1 MITLVFSL
9 VLSALISD
17 VVGSHHGHDV
27 HPDRRLD
34 VESTSVEVPH
44 SVRFYEVPEPRRMNR
59 MRLIPRTNP
68 ETNPLAT
75 GPPPAVHTDTR
86 TPEHEVVHFDARAD
100 HVADVSHA
108 PAQAVGSPVL
118 VNTPSPMT
126 PPSTPPERVSPSSP
140 VEDTPTPDLGIHE
153 DELQTPALLVIQ
165 TLPLQ
170 VVDGTAG
177 EVSPVDEADQDEL
190 QTPLALNLR
199 ALPPLTLEQPQSR
212 DETRSLLLEDI
223 PPDDSASVLEGNLPE
238 DADNISELSLQS
250 GTELSIISATDAQII
265 RSKAELLRKQ
275 AWAED
280 ARARSLKAQLEQ
292 AISQNRIKDAF
303 LLRREIETVETRARR
318 LHGRAARRHFGGMSS
333 IIVLTFVSH
342 CESSQFVQQCQ

>member
-17 VVGSHHGHDV
+17 VVGSHQGHDV

-44 SVRFYEVPEPRRMNR
+44 SVRFYEAPEPRRMNR

-75 GPPPAVHTDTR
+75 GPPPAVQADTR
-86 TPEHEVVHFDARAD
+86 TPEHEVIDFDARAD
-100 HVADVSHA
+100 QDVPHA
-108 PAQAVGSPVL
+108 PAQAIGSPVL

-126 PPSTPPERVSPSSP
+126 PPSTPPERISPSP
-140 VEDTPTPDLGIHE
+140 VGDTPTPDLGIHE

-170 VVDGTAG
+170 VVDGTAR